1 MRDVVSGKPMQGP
14 RRPTRRRSP
23 ATLFVQ
29 LFDRHD
35 AFSYYSPAIATLAAV
50 LGRAGFRSRLHA
62 ADVRDPD
69 RLVVEAARRS
79 RAAVVAFSI
88 LSPSWPHA
96 RRLIRAVKEGTRA
109 LVIAGGPHP
118 TFCPEEVL
126 AQSPVDAICLGEGET
141 ALLELVRRLAA
152 GRRLLDVR
160 NFWFRDPDGGRRIVR
175 NPLRPLVAD
184 LDGIPDQDRGLFRR
198 AERRTGVPRE
208 DWRMIVQAGRGCL
221 FDCSFCA
228 NEGMG
233 ALYGGCRAFH
243 RVRGPARVVGE
254 IAALVRRHPGREIY
268 FSDEVFPLAGGWFAE
283 FADGMRRIGSPR
295 FSVLARCEV
304 ITPERVRRLREA
316 GCIRVAMGV
325 EHGNERYRRE
335 MLGKRLGDA
344 VIRRAFAAAKA
355 AGLLTQAFCMVGLP
369 FETDELVEETMRFL
383 PSLGPDATTCQ
394 VFNPLPGSRLH
405 ELCRRRG
412 LLPVLEPDQDRPD
425 MLHLIRHVSLSPA
438 KLAEACRFFRIP
450 GLERAAAGS

>member
-1 MRDVVSGKPMQGP
+1 VVPEKPTRGP
-14 RRPTRRRSP
+14 RRSTRRKSP

-29 LFDRHD
+29 LFDRND

-50 LGRAGFRSRLHA
+50 LGRAGFPSRLHA
-62 ADVRDPD
+62 ADAADPD
-69 RLVVEAARRS
+69 RLLVEAVRRA

-96 RRLIRAVKEGTRA
+96 RRLIRAVKGGTRA

-118 TFCPEEVL
+118 TFCPEAVL
-126 AQSPVDAICLGEGET
+126 AESPVDAICLGEGEQ
-141 ALLELVRRLAA
+141 AMLELVRRVAS
-152 GRRLLDVR
+152 GRRLADVR
-160 NFWFRDPDGGRRIVR
+160 NFWVREPTGGRIVR
-175 NPLRPLVAD
+175 NPVRPRIAD
-184 LDGIPDQDRGLFRR
+184 LDRIPDQDRGIFRR

-221 FDCSFCA
+221 FNYAFCTNA
-228 NEGMG
+228 GLG

-243 RVRGPARVVGE
+243 RVRSAARVVAE
-254 IAALVRRHPGREIY
+254 IGDLVRRHPGRVIY
-268 FSDEVFPLAGGWFAE
+268 FSDEVFPLAGGWFSE
-283 FADGMRRIGSPR
+283 FSDGMRRLGAPP

-335 MLGKRLGDA
+335 MLGKRLPDA
-344 VIRRAFAAAKA
+344 TIRRAFAAVKA
-355 AGLLTQAFCMVGLP
+355 GGLLTQAFCMVGLP
-369 FETDELVEETMRFL
+369 FETDALVDETMRFMTAL
-383 PSLGPDATTCQ
+383 AADAVTCQ

-405 ELCRRRG
+405 ELCRKHD
-412 LLPVLEPDQDRPD
+412 LLPRLEPDRGRPPV
-425 MLHLIRHVSLSPA
+425 LRLIRHVSLSA
-438 KLAEACRFFRIP
+438 GKLAEACRFFRIP
-450 GLERAAAGS
+450 GLENAGPA

>member
-1 MRDVVSGKPMQGP
+1 MNPMLGRKRSP
-14 RRPTRRRSP
+14 GRKSP

-29 LFDRHD
+29 LFDRND

-50 LGRAGFRSRLHA
+50 LGRAGFPSRLHA
-62 ADVRDPD
+62 ADAADPD
-69 RLVVEAARRS
+69 RLVVEAARAA

-109 LVIAGGPHP
+109 LVLAGGPHP
-118 TFCPEEVL
+118 TFCPEAVL
-126 AQSPVDAICLGEGET
+126 AESPVDAICLGEGEQ
-141 ALLELVRRLAA
+141 AMLELVRRLAA
-152 GRRLLDVR
+152 GRKLTSVR
-160 NFWFRDPDGGRRIVR
+160 NLWFRDPAGGPRVVR
-175 NPLRPLVAD
+175 NPVRPLVAD
-184 LDGIPDQDRGLFRR
+184 LDRIPDQDRELFRR
-198 AERRTGVPRE
+198 AERRTGVPRD

-221 FDCSFCA
+221 FDCAFCA
-228 NEGMG
+228 NAGMG

-243 RVRGPARVVGE
+243 RVRSAGRVVAE
-254 IAALVRRHPGREIY
+254 IAELVRRHPGREIF
-268 FSDEVFPLAGGWFAE
+268 FSDEVFPLAGGWFSE
-283 FADGMRRIGSPR
+283 FSDGMRRLGAPP

-335 MLGKRLGDA
+335 MLGKRLSDA
-344 VIRRAFAAAKA
+344 VIRRAFAAVKA

-369 FETDELVEETMRFL
+369 FETDALVDETMRFMRDL
-383 PSLGPDATTCQ
+383 APDAVTCQ

-405 ELCRRRG
+405 ELCRERD
-412 LLPVLEPDQDRPD
+412 LLPPLDPDQDRPP
-425 MLHLIRHVSLSPA
+425 MLRLIRHVSLSA
-438 KLAEACRFFRIP
+438 RKLAEACRFFRIP
-450 GLERAAAGS
+450 GLENAGPA